1 MLSLV
6 VVPGGVENRDVDYAS
21 DSVLKSYETSWEGN
35 QGLFAN
41 KALQN
46 LSENSISSGSPVNDI
61 EDATEQVVLNGSFEG
76 QQISNYSFESWEARS
91 QNLAESTGVF
101 DISSQ
106 LKNISIEVEN
116 LTILTETEL
125 SVTYQRSG
133 RQSTINRTFETS
145 KGLSQVKDPYLASR
159 GYDAHFNKCGLDSPV
174 SDSLTESVSDYNGTA
189 YGKASVQPSISEV
202 GTPIE
207 RVLVTSDPSNYTD
220 TETDG
225 FAAVITSQASIS
237 GSTNQVYASNVNTT
251 SIQTGDDLI
260 VHEGEVYRSHFR
272 DMIRNS
278 CYLSVEGYPG
288 VEERFSNNT
297 QNYNGS
303 VATFINETKTSAD
316 NSSSSIGYEYFNN
329 GAVGSL
335 EEVAGVTFGRGE
347 TLDWFRLS
355 QDISQALEI
364 EEITR

>member
-6 VVPGGVENRDVDYAS
+6 VVPSGIEDRDVNYAS
-21 DSVLKSYETSWEGN
+21 DSVLESYETSWNRN

-46 LSENSISSGSPVNDI
+46 LSENSISSTSPVNDV
-61 EDATEQVVLNGSFEG
+61 ENATEQVVRNGSFEG
-76 QQISNYSFESWEARS
+76 RQISNYSFKSWESRS
-91 QNLAESTGVF
+91 GDLAESTGVF
-101 DISSQ
+101 EISSQ
-106 LKNISIEVEN
+106 LRNTSIEIEN
-116 LTILTETEL
+116 LTAVTETEI

-133 RQSTINRTFETS
+133 RQSEINRTFQIS
-145 KGLSQVKDPYLASR
+145 KGLSQVRDPYLASR
-159 GYDAHFNKCGLDSPV
+159 GYDAYFNKCGIDSPI
-174 SDSLTESVSDYNGTA
+174 SDSFTESVSDYNGTA
-189 YGKASVQPSISEV
+189 YGQASIQPSIPDV
-202 GTPIE
+202 DTPID

-220 TETDG
+220 SETDG
-225 FAAVITSQASIS
+225 FAAVVTSQASIS
-237 GSTNQVYASNVNTT
+237 SSTNEVYASNVNTT
-251 SIQTGDDLI
+251 SIQANDDII

-272 DMIRNS
+272 DIIQDS

-303 VATFINETKTSAD
+303 VATFINETEISTD
-316 NSSSSIGYEYFNN
+316 NASSSVGYEYFNN
-329 GAVGSL
+329 STVGTL
-335 EEVAGVTFGRGE
+335 EEVAGVTFGRGNN
-347 TLDWFRLS
+347 LDWFRLS